1 MARAK
6 TAARKPGAQ
15 RFPIGFWNYT
25 PIRDQGASAVRDWAD
40 AGMTLTIGPNYGPG
54 RADARKMRAILDA
67 AAAADI
73 RVILSHNDLYA
84 DRIEPD
90 EAAYRRTFA
99 RAVRELGR
107 HPAAFGFHLGD
118 EPDTAAFPRYC
129 RAMRVQREVA
139 PALTPFINLLP
150 MFPGIESRIGYSDW
164 GRYLDDYA
172 SAARPPFLCYDCYAQ
187 MNPDADAEGFWGFEM
202 YFTNLRTYWEAAVR
216 RGIDYW
222 TTLLSVGHFR
232 YRCPREDDLRWQ
244 LNTAVAH
251 GAKGLLWFFF
261 YMRGPHDNYRVAPID
276 EHGERTETFEWLSRV
291 NRTFLKWHAPVLL
304 ECRLERSCHAGKT
317 WGGWPAF
324 DGQGRFAEARSSAG
338 TSLILSE
345 FRHASGAEY
354 LAVVNNSQKDSTHAE
369 LVVRGRRPNL
379 HRVGWLGAE
388 TGLVDSTGR
397 GSEPAADRIAFG
409 AWLAPGQLELYRL
422 EER

>member
-6 TAARKPGAQ
+6 TVAPKPDAG

-25 PIRDQGASAVRDWAD
+25 PIADQDASAVRDWAD
-40 AGMTLTIGPNYGPG
+40 AGMTLTIGPFYGAGAP
-54 RADARKMRAILDA
+54 DARRMRAILDA

-73 RVILSHNDLYA
+73 RVILSHNDLFA

-90 EAAYRRTFA
+90 EAAYRRA
-99 RAVRELGR
+99 LERAVRDLKG

-129 RAMRVQREVA
+129 RAMRVHREAA
-139 PALTPFINLLP
+139 PQLTPFINLLP
-150 MFPGIESRIGYSDW
+150 MFPGIETRIGYSDW
-164 GRYLDDYA
+164 GRYLDDYVA
-172 SAARPPFLCYDCYAQ
+172 GARPPFLCYDCYAQ
-187 MNPDADAEGFWGFEM
+187 MNPDAEADGFWGFEM
-202 YFTNLRTYWEAAVR
+202 YFANLRTYWEAAAR
-216 RGIDYW
+216 HGLDYW

-261 YMRGPHDNYRVAPID
+261 YMRAPQDNYRVSPID
-276 EHGERTETFEWLSRV
+276 EHGERTETYGWLSRV

-304 ECRLERSCHAGKT
+304 QCRLSRVSHVGKA
-317 WGGWPAF
+317 WGGWPSF
-324 DGQGRFAEARSSAG
+324 DGLGRFAEARSSTG

-354 LAVVNNSQKDSTHAE
+354 LAVVNNSQTASTHAE
-369 LVVRGRRPNL
+369 LAVRGRQPVLR
-379 HRVGWLGAE
+379 RVGWQGVE
-388 TGLVDSTGR
+388 TGLVDSTGV
-397 GSEPAADRIAFG
+397 GATAGVDRLAFG
-409 AWLAPGQLELYRL
+409 AWLAPGQMELYRL